1 MIKWKSL
8 RNVPSAQRLLQS
20 AWRDGLQLGS
30 PAALC
35 FTLACVTLAA
45 AVRFVTSLFGAGVL
59 LFATFYPATLIVTL
73 VGGVWLGVLAAAL
86 GGLLGVMFLSSEL
99 IPMQWSAADSTD
111 LILYSGASAV
121 IIWGA
126 EQYRRLVRQLDREG
140 HYRQILVAELSH
152 RLQNKAAI
160 IQSILRHELRHHPDI
175 WNSISGRLRALSA
188 TDDLIIQGRAG
199 IDLSAILSKELAP
212 FDLSR
217 TMLQGPAA
225 EVSPK
230 LAVSLALIFHEL
242 ATNAAKYGALST
254 PEGRV
259 LVTWSMAHT
268 EVTLRWREIGGPEVA
283 QPVRRGFGGRLIEE
297 GLGPFG
303 GKAVCSFEPPGL
315 DCTITFPAASEI
327 CHYVGSSFQ
336 SAFCSPYR
344 GQSGSCAPGG
354 RAPHEPTK
362 VLLSKQ

>member
-20 AWRDGLQLGS
+20 AWRDGLQPGS

-59 LFATFYPATLIVTL
+59 LFATFYPATDPYRHARRRRMVR
-73 VGGVWLGVLAAAL
+73 
-86 GGLLGVMFLSSEL
+86 SPS
-99 IPMQWSAADSTD
+99 
-111 LILYSGASAV
+111 SGA
-121 IIWGA
+121 
-126 EQYRRLVRQLDREG
+126 RRTARRHVPQLRAYPYAMVRGGQHRPDRQLDREG

-152 RLQNKAAI
+152 RLQNKAAV

-230 LAVSLALIFHEL
+230 LAVSLALIFH
-242 ATNAAKYGALST
+242 AQ
-254 PEGRV
+254 P
-259 LVTWSMAHT
+259 
-268 EVTLRWREIGGPEVA
+268 TLRNM
-283 QPVRRGFGGRLIEE
+283 GRFRL
-297 GLGPFG
+297 PR
-303 GKAVCSFEPPGL
+303 AVSW
-315 DCTITFPAASEI
+315 
-327 CHYVGSSFQ
+327 
-336 SAFCSPYR
+336 
-344 GQSGSCAPGG
+344 
-354 RAPHEPTK
+354 
-362 VLLSKQ
+362 